1 MTVFSE
7 PAANLESKETF
18 LAKDLALLDLDRI
31 PRHIAIIM
39 DGNRRWAKKKGLPLM
54 MGHWEGAEGLT
65 DIVRAAS
72 ELGVKTLTVYAFS
85 TENWQRSEEEIEE
98 LMHLFHIYLMKKKD

>member
-1 MTVFSE
+1 MPLKRWFKKQAQPTAE
-7 PAANLESKETF
+7 PAVH
-18 LAKDLALLDLDRI
+18 DGVC

-39 DGNRRWAKKKGLPLM
+39 DGNRRWARKKGLPLM

-72 ELGVKTLTVYAFS
+72 ELGVKTLTVFAFS
-85 TENWQRSEEEIEE
+85 TENWQRSEEEIQE
-98 LMHLFHIYLMKKKD
+98 LMHLFHIYLMKKK